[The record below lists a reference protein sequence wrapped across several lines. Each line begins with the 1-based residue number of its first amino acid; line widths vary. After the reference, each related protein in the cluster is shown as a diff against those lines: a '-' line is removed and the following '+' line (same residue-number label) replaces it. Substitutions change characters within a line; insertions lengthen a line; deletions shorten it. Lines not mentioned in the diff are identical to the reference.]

1 MSKKY
6 SNQSYFESEPSDG
19 KAGIAVQDLQKVFKS
34 LSGSPIQAVSH
45 SFQLGRPMKNLVLIL
60 TFFLRLIPFHLK
72 LTKAK
77 LQPC

>member
-34 LSGSPIQAVSH
+34 LSGSPIQAVSQ
-45 SFQLGRPMKNLVLIL
+45 FGRPLKNLVLIL
-60 TFFLRLIPFHLK
+60 TFFLG
-72 LTKAK
+72 
-77 LQPC
+77 